1 MKKLTLFTLIFTF
14 AFSDNLVIYNN
25 NLANINTK
33 YNFFVNSGVEK
44 KEFANFPNTII
55 TDSIF
60 VNFSKNIKLLEQSFK
75 PNRAKLSN
83 LLKLNINQ
91 NIKFYPN
98 NSKELLS
105 GVLININ
112 PITVKVDSN
121 YYILNKASQII
132 YKIYPKSSNYASIIW
147 KIKANK
153 EANESATIN
162 YLANGFNWHTNYIVN
177 INNNSLDLKA
187 FATITNKS
195 GKDYLDSNISLIAAK
210 INRQNAPIR
219 ILRKTA
225 AAQPMYD
232 AKEEAIAPQKLEGY
246 YKYTIP
252 FNVDLLNQE
261 SKQITLIDAKDIKFK
276 SYGLAYN
283 NNFSNYGKSKLNFTR
298 HISFL
303 NKKENN
309 LGLVLPSGV
318 VRVYK
323 NSTYLGEN
331 NIQNTPKNEKLD
343 IAIGDLFDAVGER
356 KITKYI
362 SKEKYKFIETT
373 YTLKNQGTTPLTLK
387 IKENIP
393 RYGNTIK
400 YQTTCKDICTKKD
413 ESAFIKIYTI
423 NLKPNSKYSFKSSF
437 EISY

>member
-1 MKKLTLFTLIFTF
+1 MKKLTLLTLFLTF
-14 AFSDNLVIYNN
+14 IFSDNLAIYNN
-25 NLANINTK
+25 NLANIETK
-33 YNFFVNSGVEK
+33 YNFLVDSGIEK

-60 VNFSKNIKLLEQSFK
+60 ANFSKNIKLLEQSFN
-75 PNRAKLSN
+75 PNRANLAS
-83 LLKLNINQ
+83 LLKLNLNQ

-98 NSKELLS
+98 NSKELIE
-105 GVLININ
+105 GTLINTN
-112 PITVKVDSN
+112 PITIKANSS
-121 YYILNKASQII
+121 YYILNSASQIV
-132 YKIYPKSSNYASIIW
+132 YTKYPKNSNYASIIW
-147 KIKANK
+147 KIKAANK
-153 EANESATIN
+153 AEENATIN
-162 YLANGFNWHTNYIVN
+162 YLANGFNWHSNYIISLKN
-177 INNNSLDLKA
+177 TTLDLKA
-187 FATITNKS
+187 FATIINKS
-195 GKDYLDSNISLIAAK
+195 GKDFIDSNISLIAAK
-210 INRQNAPIR
+210 LNRPNAPIR
-219 ILRKTA
+219 VLRKA

-232 AKEEAIAPQKLEGY
+232 MEAQVIAPKKLAGY
-246 YKYTIP
+246 YKYKIP
-252 FNVDLLNQE
+252 FKVDLLNKQ

-309 LGLVLPSGV
+309 LGLILPSGV

-331 NIQNTPKNEKLD
+331 SIQNTPKNEKLD

-423 NLKPNSKYSFKSSF
+423 NLKPNSNYSFKSSF